1 MSAQAHADDVR
12 LLVMGVSG
20 CGKSTLAAQ
29 LVQDLG
35 GTYLEGDDFHPPSNV
50 DKMRRGIALDD
61 TDRQP
66 WLELLGKRL
75 AASPGPTVLTCSA
88 LKQKY
93 RDSLRRDVPGLRIVF
108 IELELDE
115 AARRLALRK
124 GHYFAPQLVASQFQ
138 TLESPVG
145 EANVLR
151 VSALLP
157 PNEQAAAVAN
167 WVKTT
172 PLASEPHRAAKL
184 STSKTS

>member
-1 MSAQAHADDVR
+1 MGAQAHAVDVR

-35 GTYLEGDDFHPPSNV
+35 GTYLEGDDFHPASNV
-50 DKMRRGIALDD
+50 EKMRRGIALDD
-61 TDRQP
+61 ADREP
-66 WLELLGKRL
+66 WLKVLGERL

-88 LKQKY
+88 LKKKY
-93 RDSLRRDVPGLRIVF
+93 RDSLRRAVPGLRIVF

-115 AARRLALRK
+115 AARRLASRQ

-138 TLESPVG
+138 ALESPVG

-151 VSALLP
+151 VSALMSSS
-157 PNEQAAAVAN
+157 EQAAAVAN

-172 PLASEPHRAAKL
+172 PLACEPHRLAEH
-184 STSKTS
+184 S